1 MRIKTHL
8 VNGQRAVTS
17 MESAFIGVYRRPY
30 IRPRLNK
37 IIFDAIENSLFVRLV
52 FHWKRFPKL
61 LEKLL
66 LLARE
71 PDGHFDIHVDKEV
84 AASAGL

>member
-8 VNGQRAVTS
+8 VNGQRAVTP
-17 MESAFIGVYRRPY
+17 EWTFIGVYRRPY

-52 FHWKRFPKL
+52 FHRERFAKL
-61 LEKLL
+61 LEQLL
-66 LLARE
+66 LLACELDR
-71 PDGHFDIHVDKEV
+71 HFDVDVDEEV